1 MRSKFAASASMIQI
15 CFFFIKIIIGYQKT
29 KNFMMISSSLKWAQN
44 WSWKKGSLK
53 IFVGTFFGPKS
64 TNFE

>member
-1 MRSKFAASASMIQI
+1 MRSKFAASANMIQI
-15 CFFFIKIIIGYQKT
+15 SFFIQIIMGYQKT
-29 KNFMMISSSLKWAQN
+29 KNFMLISNSLKWAQK